1 MSQSHSAALPA
12 EKERRGWVRV
22 RMRREGGRREEER
35 GGGGMKKI

>member
-22 RMRREGGRREEER
+22 RMEGGRREEER
-35 GGGGMKKI
+35 GRGGMKKI